1 MKEKLKE
8 VYRRLQ
14 TLQMAPTQHNMETL
28 LQCLY
33 DLKSVYSELEA
44 KEAETDGQ
52 ASADE

>member
-14 TLQMAPTQHNMETL
+14 TLDLKPTQHNMETL

-33 DLKSVYSELEA
+33 DLKSVYKELEA
-44 KEAETDGQ
+44 KEAGADGQ
-52 ASADE
+52 ADKAE